1 METITIIG
9 IVASVLTGMAQIPQL
24 IKLAKEKNADDLS
37 IGMYLLLIA
46 GLGTWL
52 WYSLMKED
60 WVLFASNAFSI
71 AINILLII
79 LIIKYKNK

>member
-1 METITIIG
+1 MDSITMIG
-9 IVASVLTGMAQIPQL
+9 IAASVLTGMAQIPQL

-52 WYSLMKED
+52 WYSLLKED

-71 AINILLII
+71 LINIFLVI

>member
-1 METITIIG
+1 MIG
-9 IVASVLTGMAQIPQL
+9 IAASVLTGMAQIPQL

-37 IGMYLLLIA
+37 VGMYLLLIA

-52 WYSLMKED
+52 WYSLLKED

-71 AINILLII
+71 LINIFLVI

>member
-1 METITIIG
+1 MDSITMIG
-9 IVASVLTGMAQIPQL
+9 IAASVLTGMAQIPQL

-37 IGMYLLLIA
+37 VGMYLLLIA

-52 WYSLMKED
+52 WYSLLKED

-71 AINILLII
+71 LINIFLVI

>member
-1 METITIIG
+1 MIG
-9 IVASVLTGMAQIPQL
+9 IAASVLTGMAQIPQL

-52 WYSLMKED
+52 WYSLLKED

-71 AINILLII
+71 LINIFLVI